1 MKSNILSCAI
11 ATALLAGGVTQ
22 TALADQ
28 AATDAR
34 LAELSAQIEALRAE
48 VATLRAA
55 QAAAPVASAAP
66 AAAQAPASSP
76 SVAGAIPTVAAEPAV
91 TREPSPITFTGYGE
105 AVYSRPSDN
114 PELAQAD
121 LRRVVLGVG
130 YQFDERTRLEVEA
143 EWEHAVTSAD
153 DDGEAAIEQA
163 FISREL
169 GHDMRLQ
176 AGLFLIPMGI
186 INERHE
192 PPTFYGVDRPL
203 VETAIIPST
212 WREGGI
218 ALGGNTSIGLQWSA
232 GVTTGF
238 DLTAWDP
245 TSTEGF
251 ESPLASIHQEMML
264 AKAADLSVFGAVKYT
279 GMPGVALGAGVFTGG
294 AAQDSPASFP
304 ADDARVTVWSGYA
317 RWAPAD
323 WELTALY
330 AEGRISDTA
339 DLNLTFIG
347 NPVLVPERFWGAYGQ
362 VAYRGWGIGST
373 RIEPFL
379 RYEQVN
385 TGADYASIGIGLTPP
400 SLRTV
405 DATTFGATVRIHENV
420 VFKLDYQDFQ
430 NADLTLGLS
439 DRFNLGLGYMY

>member
-1 MKSNILSCAI
+1 MKSNVLACAV
-11 ATALLAGGVTQ
+11 ATALLAGGVPQ
-22 TALADQ
+22 PVRADQ

-34 LAELSAQIEALRAE
+34 IAELSAQLEALRTE
-48 VATLRAA
+48 VAALRAA
-55 QAAAPVASAAP
+55 QGPATVPAAAPVMP
-66 AAAQAPASSP
+66 AAAVGAGPEMAVAP
-76 SVAGAIPTVAAEPAV
+76 VA
-91 TREPSPITFTGYGE
+91 TREPSPVTFTGYGE
-105 AVYSRPSDN
+105 AVYSRPRDN
-114 PELAQAD
+114 PEQAQAD

-130 YQFDERTRLEVEA
+130 YQFDDRTRLEVEA

-153 DDGEAAIEQA
+153 DEGEAAIEQA
-163 FISREL
+163 YISREL
-169 GHDMRLQ
+169 GHDMHLQ
-176 AGLFLIPMGI
+176 AGLFLVPMGI

-203 VETAIIPST
+203 VETAIIPTT
-212 WREGGI
+212 WREGGV

-238 DLTAWDP
+238 DLTKWDP
-245 TSTEGF
+245 TNTEGF
-251 ESPLASIHQEMML
+251 ESPLASIHQELSL
-264 AKAADLSVFGAVKYT
+264 AKAADLSVFGAAKYT
-279 GMPGVALGAGVFTGG
+279 GVPDLALGASVFTGG
-294 AAQDSPASFP
+294 AAQDEPANFP

-317 RWAPAD
+317 RWTPAD
-323 WELTALY
+323 WEITALY

-385 TGADYASIGIGLTPP
+385 TGADYANIGTGLTPQ

-430 NADLTLGLS
+430 NADLTLGLA

>member
-1 MKSNILSCAI
+1 MTSRFALILA
-11 ATALLAGGVTQ
+11 ALLPLLAACSQQETPTPGTAPVPALPVTQ
-22 TALADQ
+22 TPTPAP
-28 AATDAR
+28 
-34 LAELSAQIEALRAE
+34 AE
-48 VATLRAA
+48 VASEV
-55 QAAAPVASAAP
+55 AAAPVAPAPVATPVPSAAAVGAGP
-66 AAAQAPASSP
+66 DRVAAQVPA
-76 SVAGAIPTVAAEPAV
+76 
-91 TREPSPITFTGYGE
+91 REPSPVTFTGYGE

-130 YQFDERTRLEVEA
+130 YQFDDRTRLEVEA

-163 FISREL
+163 YISREL
-169 GHDMRLQ
+169 GYDLRLQ

-212 WREGGI
+212 WREGGL
-218 ALGGNTSIGLQWSA
+218 ALGGNTDIGLQWAA
-232 GVTTGF
+232 GLTTGF

-245 TSTEGF
+245 TSTDGLQ
-251 ESPLASIHQEMML
+251 SPLASIHQEMML
-264 AKAADLSVFGAVKYT
+264 AKAADLSVFGSLKYT
-279 GMPGVALGAGVFTGG
+279 GVPGVALGASVFTGG
-294 AAQDSPASFP
+294 AAQDEPANFP
-304 ADDARVTVWSGYA
+304 ADDARVTLWSGYA
-317 RWAPAD
+317 RWTPAD
-323 WELTALY
+323 WEFTALY

-347 NPVLVPERFWGAYGQ
+347 NPALVPERFWGAYGQ

-385 TGADYASIGIGLTPP
+385 TGADYASIGTGLTPP
-400 SLRTV
+400 SLQTV
-405 DATTFGATVRIHENV
+405 DATTVGATVRIHENV
-420 VFKLDYQDFQ
+420 VFKLDYQDYQ

>member
-1 MKSNILSCAI
+1 MNSKILTCAI
-11 ATALLAGGVTQ
+11 ATALLAGSVTLP
-22 TALADQ
+22 AHADQ

-34 LAELSAQIEALRAE
+34 LAELSAQIEALRTE

-55 QAAAPVASAAP
+55 QSSAPVATPAPGEYPTPATSP
-66 AAAQAPASSP
+66 AAAGAGPAM
-76 SVAGAIPTVAAEPAV
+76 AAEPAA
-91 TREPSPITFTGYGE
+91 TREPSAVTFSGYGE
-105 AVYSRPSDN
+105 IVYSRPSDT
-114 PELAQAD
+114 PEDAQAD
-121 LRRVVLGVG
+121 VRRVVLGVG

-153 DDGEAAIEQA
+153 DEGEAAIEQVY
-163 FISREL
+163 ISHEL
-169 GHDMRLQ
+169 GHDLHVQ

-192 PPTFYGVDRPL
+192 PPVFYGVDRPL
-203 VETAIIPST
+203 VETAIIPTT
-212 WREGGI
+212 WREGGV
-218 ALGGNTSIGLQWSA
+218 AVGGNTSIGLQWSA

-245 TSTEGF
+245 TSTDGL

-279 GMPGVALGAGVFTGG
+279 GVPGLALGASVFTGG
-294 AAQDSPASFP
+294 AAQDSPDNFP

-385 TGADYASIGIGLTPP
+385 TGADYASIGTGLTPQ

-430 NADLTLGLS
+430 NADLTPGLA